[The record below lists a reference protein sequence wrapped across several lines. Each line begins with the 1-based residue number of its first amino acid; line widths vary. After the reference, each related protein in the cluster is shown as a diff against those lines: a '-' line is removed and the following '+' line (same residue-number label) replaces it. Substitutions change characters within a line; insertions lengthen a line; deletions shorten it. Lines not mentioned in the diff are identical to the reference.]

1 MKVSILVVLIVLP
14 MLATIGLYTY
24 AFVSTRWSEIDE
36 DLLEQYSQIKGR
48 DRLQT
53 NTRQQNSVQFD
64 LQTIR
69 HAFRSRYGLFGYCLE
84 YKWLPLLTIKS
95 SSSSSGGGS
104 ESYESSRTPNI
115 PFCQRRCQ
123 PNLQCPETGCC
134 MSRCNKYPDCP
145 SYIDEKNCIRLI
157 NETRYYWPEENCMW
171 QSTWIGNQALPRY
184 LKSDGETTKD
194 FHYFAKRLRYFV
206 MFTLFIAAPLFT
218 FLALLILIC
227 INCVERFYS
236 IPFAFVGFFSFV
248 SFLSG
253 AGALGIFLYEWVQ
266 DRLHR
271 PDHTY
276 ELDQTEAL
284 VVALNPWLTYV
295 EKLGLAFWI
304 CLAAVVTSL
313 YTSLLSCC
321 FCCGLQSEK
330 SKLRFN
336 VKNETYKIIHLPDYE
351 TE

>member
-1 MKVSILVVLIVLP
+1 
-14 MLATIGLYTY
+14 
-24 AFVSTRWSEIDE
+24 
-36 DLLEQYSQIKGR
+36 
-48 DRLQT
+48 
-53 NTRQQNSVQFD
+53 
-64 LQTIR
+64 
-69 HAFRSRYGLFGYCLE
+69 
-84 YKWLPLLTIKS
+84 
-95 SSSSSGGGS
+95 
-104 ESYESSRTPNI
+104 
-115 PFCQRRCQ
+115 
-123 PNLQCPETGCC
+123 
-134 MSRCNKYPDCP
+134 
-145 SYIDEKNCIRLI
+145 
-157 NETRYYWPEENCMW
+157 MW

-184 LKSDGETTKD
+184 LKADGESTRD

-206 MFTLFIAAPLFT
+206 MFLLFIAAPLFT
-218 FLALLILIC
+218 LLALLILIC

-236 IPFAFVGFFSFV
+236 IPFAFVGFFSFA

-271 PDHTY
+271 PDYAY

-284 VVALNPWLTYV
+284 IVALNPWLTYV

-304 CLAAVVTSL
+304 CVAAVATSL

-336 VKNETYKIIHLPDYE
+336 VKNETYKIIQIPDYE